1 MGLPR
6 MTDDVGRLKD
16 LLLLLISIVL
26 YTVERES
33 NEEMCVRVYSFQ
45 RSSSLFPSCHNMITT
60 TNGII
65 YTIPQLL
72 LFVD

>member
-1 MGLPR
+1 MGLSR

-33 NEEMCVRVYSFQ
+33 NEEMCVYSFQ